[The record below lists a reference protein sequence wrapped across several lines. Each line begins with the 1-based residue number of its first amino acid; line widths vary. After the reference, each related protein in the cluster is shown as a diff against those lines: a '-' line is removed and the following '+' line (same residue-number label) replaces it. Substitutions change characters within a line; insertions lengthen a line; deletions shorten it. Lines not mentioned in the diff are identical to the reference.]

1 MYTNLINKMVNHFSE
16 LGSILYSK
24 ACDYSGM
31 YQITKDDIMMYY
43 ELLNSEENISI
54 PENICKNNHLSC
66 CIYYLTKE
74 EPAQYKEIFLSKFIV
89 NISVDNLEIN
99 KENLVLIFNII
110 EFDRT
115 YLDSKKENIQFL
127 YSLLKCFSN
136 FSTDFENYIIFKYFR
151 GFLKF
156 KLGQYDNTNKEYL
169 EIVSEFSDYSNQN
182 FFVKYIKLKND
193 LLKVK
198 LYHRMKKTRSDYLE
212 YWEFLKSLYEEVKI
226 INKTLAIKLG
236 LDLFSAYL
244 EGKNYDKCIPL
255 LIEMKKLL
263 KKELLKGTTFSNGL
277 DYYLAVS
284 SRLGYMG
291 ILLDNTK
298 AINTAIKKIK
308 KTLDIIKNDKNN
320 EKLTQLTKAYI
331 FILAILEV
339 GITKKTDFNL
349 KTLAFDFQ
357 TAFLPDLN
365 NNKSNLN
372 YLINEQNKEN
382 IIIDFNVINN
392 MNSEI
397 TNCAKSIL
405 NKCLIEIQKKNYSNS
420 IFLTFLSA
428 VHDKVHRYSES
439 YISDKSED
447 MRTFYK
453 TKIMDYTSG
462 VMNFFYK
469 LLDDEPLLYTKFV
482 KNMLLNIFSSYA
494 HIFIYEKNITVLR
507 KIIKT
512 IDDLVKKISIEKD
525 IPSYALIHKIKGDFW
540 FLNKDYQ
547 AAIIYYENAIKLFES
562 NNPKIPTIL
571 FNIGCAHFFSG
582 NKPKTI
588 EYLNKSIS
596 GFNNILVEKNIFGFN
611 PDFDAINKKINSA
624 KKLLTLLS

>member
-43 ELLNSEENISI
+43 ELLNSEENICL
-54 PENICKNNHLSC
+54 PENVCKNNHLSC
-66 CIYYLTKE
+66 CLYYLTKE
-74 EPAQYKEIFLSKFIV
+74 DADQYKEIFLSKFIA
-89 NISVDNLEIN
+89 NISVDNLVIN

-110 EFDRT
+110 EFDRVF
-115 YLDSKKENIQFL
+115 LNSQKEYIQFL
-127 YSLLKCFSN
+127 YSLLKSFSN
-136 FSTDFENYIIFKYFR
+136 FPTVFENFIIFKYFR

-156 KLGQYDNTNKEYL
+156 RLGQYDNTNKEYL
-169 EIVSEFSDYSNQN
+169 EIVAELSDYPNQN

-198 LYHRMKKTRSDYLE
+198 LYHTMKKKRSDYLE
-212 YWEFLKSLYEEVKI
+212 YWEFLKSLYEEVKN

-244 EGKNYDKCIPL
+244 DGKNYDKCIPL
-255 LIEMKKLL
+255 LIDMKKLL
-263 KKELLKGTTFSNGL
+263 KKELLKGTTMSNGL

-298 AINTAIKKIK
+298 AVNSAIKKIK

-320 EKLTQLTKAYI
+320 EKLIQISKAYI

-339 GITKKTDFNL
+339 SITKKTDFDL

-357 TAFLPDLN
+357 KAFLPDF

-382 IIIDFNVINN
+382 IIIDFKVINN

-397 TNCAKSIL
+397 TNCAKNVL
-405 NKCLIEIQKKNYSNS
+405 NKCVLEIQKKNNTNS

-428 VHDKVHRYSES
+428 VHDKVYRYSES

-447 MRTFYK
+447 MRKFYK

-462 VMNFFYK
+462 VMNFVYK
-469 LLDDEPLLYTKFV
+469 LMDDEPLLYTKYV
-482 KNMLLNIFSSYA
+482 KTMLLNIFSSYT
-494 HIFIYEKNITVLR
+494 HIFIYEKNITVLK
-507 KIIKT
+507 KIIRT
-512 IDDLVKKISIEKD
+512 IDDLIKKLNIEKD
-525 IPSYALIHKIKGDFW
+525 IPSYALIYKIKGDFW
-540 FLNKDYQ
+540 FLNKDYK
-547 AAIIYYENAIKLFES
+547 AAITYYENALKLFES

-571 FNIGCAHFFSG
+571 FNIGCANFFIG

-596 GFNNILVEKNIFGFN
+596 EFNNILLEKNIFGFS
-611 PDFDAINKKINSA
+611 PDFDAINKKINHA